1 MDCSPAGSSVHGI
14 SQARIL
20 KRVVISLSGG
30 ASQPSNQ
37 ACVSCTGRWLLYP
50 WTWNFNSAFPPMTTA
65 TWRLLI
71 WPLITGSK
79 PSPFLHSLVP
89 LRSKSNYTS
98 VVFLKGSIHL
108 VTHLWLKI
116 LHSVFNK
123 TKFYLILW
131 PFLFL
136 HHSCILFN
144 CYQFSEC
151 HIVSSHKFL
160 RSPTGFFYLSIHI
173 QNFPYLV
180 MA

>member
-1 MDCSPAGSSVHGI
+1 MGFSRQEYWSGLSFPSLGELPNPAIKSASPAL
-14 SQARIL
+14 A
-20 KRVVISLSGG
+20 GG
-30 ASQPSNQ
+30 FFIPEPETLTQS
-37 ACVSCTGRWLLYP
+37 
-50 WTWNFNSAFPPMTTA
+50 FPPMTTA

-71 WPLITGSK
+71 WSLITGSK
-79 PSPFLHSLVP
+79 PSPFLRSLVP

-108 VTHLWLKI
+108 VTHFWLKI

-123 TKFYLILW
+123 TKFYLTLW
-131 PFLFL
+131 SFLFL

-160 RSPTGFFYLSIHI
+160 RSMTSFFHLSIHI